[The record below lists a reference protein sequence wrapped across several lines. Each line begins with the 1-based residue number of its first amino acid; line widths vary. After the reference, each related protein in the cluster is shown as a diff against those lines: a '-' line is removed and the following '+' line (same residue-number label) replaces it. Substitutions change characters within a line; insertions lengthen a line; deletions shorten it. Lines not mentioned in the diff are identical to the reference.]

1 MLVTKSLSLKIK
13 LIFSIPL
20 FILFIFNC
28 RADTLWG
35 QAIDELR
42 ARIRSSDF
50 SFLRRLELKEK
61 DLAEVFRLGPG
72 APYYFYFIL
81 EDLELPDSARE
92 MLKLQWKRG
101 GGMWKEEAGLLVLEE
116 LKNNSDY
123 PELERTGKQMLA
135 GLKDAGRRS
144 RCERL
149 IIEALYRQKK
159 DDKTLRRLDALAE
172 DEFDEEL
179 RLFQAVSSYRLGL
192 PGWQDLFSS
201 LFLNHRSGAA
211 QVRAL
216 SFLELEERY
225 KEFSEDEY
233 SFFLAKALLY
243 MGKAEEAA
251 AILENTLAKTLPAIG
266 SYRLP
271 VSLILEELADA
282 YFKTGN
288 LHPGAEYLL
297 GLAEK
302 LPRAEH
308 LYALELAGRLYRK
321 EKEKTKA
328 LGLLNR
334 VIRET
339 EDPGQRDR
347 AAWFYLDLLEERRV
361 FLRELERLADR
372 WVEPAYFS
380 DILEREISEA
390 AAGKNWDFLLQMY
403 RILNGTGPDGIL
415 SRLAYLLGRLS
426 TLGLLTAGEE
436 LLSPEALFAES
447 KRKNP
452 GGYYAFLS
460 SAFLADDSF
469 PGQLFSEA
477 SGAAPEE
484 DAEVQ
489 VFSGNEGS
497 AGSGGSSGSEDFS
510 GYERYL
516 WGFFDFGLPD
526 LGYERILA
534 LRGQVNEKFIK
545 KAAQELQRQ
554 GHFLESIRLMNI
566 YLGRKRSR
574 PDLRE
579 FQLLYPRGFSARIE
593 DLAGKENIPRSLFYA
608 LIREESHFDPE
619 IVSAAGAVG
628 LTQLMP
634 ETARDVARRLK
645 MEEPEMSLKDPHLN
659 LELGSRHLSKLLGR
673 LEDIPRAL
681 MAYNAG
687 LSRVRGWEKRFPD
700 LPVDLLVESIPY
712 RETRGYVRKILVSSV
727 YYGYLYEEKTPGET
741 VFLFYPGLTST
752 R

>member
-579 FQLLYPRGFSARIE
+579 FQLLYPRGFSAKIE